1 MAAIEA
7 ISIPHTSYRNIKG
20 IIDNQNVR
28 HILHLNGLLGSHS
41 NRVRKSVAIWPK
53 HAAPIMLIISSIVN
67 FCFYIVDSL
76 IYGLRY

>member
-7 ISIPHTSYRNIKG
+7 TSIPQTSYRNIKG
-20 IIDNQNVR
+20 IIDSQNVK

-41 NRVRKSVAIWPK
+41 NLVRKSAAKWPK

-67 FCFYIVDSL
+67 SCFYIVDSL